1 MAEYGDVRLSELEDF
16 QSKILKLSN
25 VLKQY
30 HELVMYTMKMTG
42 QNWRDSK
49 FVEFEREFRRYQ
61 DEITTIS
68 EEYKTWARGYLQ
80 EEIDRVRDF
89 VGTQVPTNM

>member
-1 MAEYGDVRLSELEDF
+1 MADFGDVRLSELQDF

-30 HELVMYTMKMTG
+30 HELVMYTMRMTG

-61 DEITTIS
+61 DEIQTIS
-68 EEYKTWARGYLQ
+68 EEYRIWALNYLQ
-80 EEIDRVRDF
+80 KEIDNVSDF
-89 VGTQVPTNM
+89 LNTHV